1 MELVIMGKENS
12 KNLKNFTE
20 RGRIVYYVLQSVT
33 LTFFSKRRGR
43 FEINR
48 GFSKTVKI

>member
-1 MELVIMGKENS
+1 MELVIMGKENP

-20 RGRIVYYVLQSVT
+20 RGRIVYVLQSVT